1 MRNKKNDRTKVDHLF
16 SDSRGGMMVL
26 LALLFVISSCTNSAN
41 NSAGQNRSWIGTWSS
56 SQQLVEPRNMP
67 PEPGLENNT
76 LRQVVH
82 VSLGGD
88 SLRVTFS
95 NTYGNA
101 PLTLNEVHLA
111 VSDDSSAIR
120 PETDQT
126 LYFDGKKQVTINPD
140 TTATTDPFAF
150 DLQPQ
155 SNVTITI
162 HYGQVPSDLTGHPG
176 SRTTSYVVEGNQ
188 LSATAFD
195 SSGQKNRW
203 YTIRS
208 IEVLA
213 PDSAASVI
221 ALGNSITDG
230 RSSGI
235 NKQARWTDYLAR
247 RLQANPETSHI
258 SVLNQGIGGNCVLK
272 DCLGPSALSRFQE
285 DVLNQP
291 KAKWLIIM
299 EGVNDIGGS
308 QGAEGAAQVA
318 ENLIDAY
325 KTMID
330 KAHDHDMKIYG
341 ATITPFGGSFYD
353 SPPKREVWKKVNE
366 WIRTS
371 GHFDAVIDFAA
382 ALRDPEQPTRL
393 LPKAD
398 SGDHLHP
405 SPQGYQMMAKAIDLK
420 LFKKDS

>member
-1 MRNKKNDRTKVDHLF
+1 MYSKENDRTKLNYFF
-16 SDSRGGMMVL
+16 SDSRGYSL
-26 LALLFVISSCTNSAN
+26 LLFVLLFVISSCTDSEN
-41 NSAGQNRSWIGTWSS
+41 NADDQNRAWIGTWST

-67 PEPGLENNT
+67 PEPGLEGNT
-76 LRQVVH
+76 LRQIVH

-88 SLRVTFS
+88 SLRVAFS
-95 NTYGNA
+95 NDYGNA

-111 VSDDSSAIR
+111 VSDDSSAIK
-120 PETDQT
+120 PETNQT
-126 LYFDGKKQVTINPD
+126 LYFDGNKSVTIQPD

-155 SNVTITI
+155 SNVAITI
-162 HYGQVPSDLTGHPG
+162 HYGEVPSELTGHPG
-176 SRTTSYVVEGNQ
+176 SRTTSYVVDGNQ

-208 IEVLA
+208 IDVLA

-235 NKQARWTDYLAR
+235 NQQGRWTDHLAR
-247 RLQANPETSHI
+247 RLQANPKTDHI

-272 DCLGPSALSRFQE
+272 DCLGPSALSRFQA

-291 KAKWLIIM
+291 QAKWLIIM

-308 QGAEGAAQVA
+308 QGKEGAAQVA
-318 ENLIDAY
+318 EDLIEAY

-330 KAHDHDMKIYG
+330 KAHAHDMKVYG
-341 ATITPFGGSFYD
+341 GTITPFGESFYD
-353 SPPKREVWKKVNE
+353 SPAHRKAWKKVNE
-366 WIRTS
+366 WIRNS
-371 GHFDAVIDFAA
+371 GEFDAVIDFAE
-382 ALRDPEQPTRL
+382 ALEDPENPARL
-393 LPKAD
+393 LPEAD

-405 SPQGYQMMAKAIDLK
+405 SPQGYRMMAEAIDLT
-420 LFKKDS
+420 LFK

>member
-1 MRNKKNDRTKVDHLF
+1 MCYEGRSERTFLPISFFNKRI
-16 SDSRGGMMVL
+16 SSVL
-26 LALLFVISSCTNSAN
+26 LVALLFIVSSCVDRTQDS
-41 NSAGQNRSWIGTWSS
+41 SSQNEAWIGTWSA

-67 PEPGLENNT
+67 PEPGLNGNT
-76 LRQVVH
+76 LRQIVH

-95 NTYGNA
+95 NSYGNA

-111 VSDDSSAIR
+111 VSDDSSAIK
-120 PETDQT
+120 PGTDQI
-126 LYFDGKKQVTINPD
+126 LYFDSKKQVTIQPD
-140 TTATTDPFAF
+140 TSATTDSFAF

-155 SNVTITI
+155 SNVAITI
-162 HYGQVPSDLTGHPG
+162 HYGQVPSELTGHPG

-188 LSATAFD
+188 LSVTVFD

-203 YTIRS
+203 YTLRS

-235 NKQARWTDYLAR
+235 NQQARWTDNLAR
-247 RLQANPETSHI
+247 RLQANPETNHI

-272 DCLGPSALSRFQE
+272 GCLGPSALSRFEE
-285 DVLNQP
+285 DVLNQL
-291 KAKWLIIM
+291 KAKWLILF

-308 QGAEGAAQVA
+308 QGSEGANQVA
-318 ENLIDAY
+318 EDLVDAY

-330 KAHDHDMKIYG
+330 KAHAHDIKVYG
-341 ATITPFGGSFYD
+341 ATITPFGESFYD
-353 SPPKREVWKKVNE
+353 SPAHRKAREKVNE

-371 GHFDAVIDFAA
+371 GRFDAVIDFDA
-382 ALRDPEQPTRL
+382 ALRDPNHPAQL

-405 SPQGYQMMAKAIDLK
+405 SPMGYQMMAEAIDLK
-420 LFKKDS
+420 LFK